1 MSLDELCSC
10 FTRERGRFEREFIRA
25 KNDGARIHLLIEN
38 ASIDKVMDHEYR
50 SKMAPKSLTSSID
63 AWSER
68 YGIRAVSYTHLV
80 LDQIRS
86 SPMDEHYISLNDN
99 YYTISDGYYAQ
110 DNTFVLEAG
119 EVI

>member
-1 MSLDELCSC
+1 MDAAE
-10 FTRERGRFEREFIRA
+10 IR
-25 KNDGARIHLLIEN
+25 RII
-38 ASIDKVMDHEYR
+38 ADQD
-50 SKMAPKSLTSSID
+50 PKTPILMHIKFDVPIS
-63 AWSER
+63 
-68 YGIRAVSYTHLV
+68 RAV

-86 SPMDEHYISLNDN
+86 NPMDEHYISLNDN